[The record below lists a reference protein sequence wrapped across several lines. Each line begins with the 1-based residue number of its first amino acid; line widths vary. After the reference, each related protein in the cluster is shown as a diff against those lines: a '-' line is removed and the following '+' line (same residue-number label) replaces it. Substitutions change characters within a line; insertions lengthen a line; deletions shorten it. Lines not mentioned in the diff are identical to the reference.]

1 MAREVE
7 SDLELLRQTTQ
18 LGRLRVVK
26 LCSWWNRD
34 AEVLAEVSEGLGEA
48 MVGINCGSMAPGE
61 KMAGRGW
68 QSHVVMTLHGQA
80 QAGGCA

>member
-1 MAREVE
+1 LAREIG
-7 SDLELLRQTTQ
+7 SDLELLRQATQ
-18 LGRLRVVK
+18 LGHLRVVK

-34 AEVLAEVSEGLGEA
+34 AAVLAEVSEGLGEA
-48 MVGINCGSMAPGE
+48 MIAINCGSMAPGE

-80 QAGGCA
+80 QAGGRA